1 MSGIDI
7 LINVICVAVVIVS
20 LLLICL
26 VLVQPS
32 KSGGM
37 GAAFGGIGQSVFGAQ
52 MGSHLTKLTVVL
64 TSVVFVLAR
73 GLAFLIGYR
82 ADANERQ
89 RERNAQR
96 ISPHARSI
104 RPTDGLRLSELTAQK
119 KLPSNMIDKK
129 IFFLMQCPCFNTAFV
144 LAK

>member
-52 MGSHLTKLTVVL
+52 MGSHLTKLTVIL
-64 TSVVFVLAR
+64 TSVFFVLAL
-73 GLAFLIGYR
+73 GLAFLIGHR
-82 ADANERQ
+82 ADVNERQ
-89 RERNAQR
+89 REVEVLSD
-96 ISPHARSI
+96 ISASSQPIQAA
-104 RPTDGLRLSELTAQK
+104 PAADGALVQT
-119 KLPSNMIDKK
+119 
-129 IFFLMQCPCFNTAFV
+129 NTEDTEKV
-144 LAK
+144 PEKQ

>member
-64 TSVVFVLAR
+64 TSVFFVLAL
-73 GLAFLIGYR
+73 GLAFLIGHR
-82 ADANERQ
+82 ADVNERQ
-89 RERNAQR
+89 REAEVLSG
-96 ISPHARSI
+96 ISASMQPRQPSAA
-104 RPTDGLRLSELTAQK
+104 TDGGSA
-119 KLPSNMIDKK
+119 PSAAPDAEKASSK
-129 IFFLMQCPCFNTAFV
+129 Q
-144 LAK
+144 